1 MYYKYK
7 YLGRREKPKRIFTPA
22 PNNLNR
28 KKKKKKIMVTLNEA
42 QYERLNRSPELGDS
56 DSEKLRNAFLIH
68 ESLKDLL
75 EVIKKLKE

>member
-1 MYYKYK
+1 VSIYNQLKM
-7 YLGRREKPKRIFTPA
+7 
-22 PNNLNR
+22 
-28 KKKKKKIMVTLNEA
+28 KKKIMVTLNEA
-42 QYERLNRSPELGDS
+42 QYDRLNRSPELGDS